1 MIQLITGEKGKGKT
15 KVLLENVNS
24 AVEAVTGNIVYL
36 DKSAKHMYDL
46 NNKIRLIDLS
56 EYDIFDSSEFFGFL
70 IGIISQDH
78 DLESVYFDSFLEIAK
93 VEKDDNAAMLKSLER
108 LSQIGEK
115 YEVSFVVSLSR
126 NLADLP
132 DIPNAEVLVSL

>member
-15 KVLLENVNS
+15 KYLLDNVNS
-24 AVEAVTGNIVYL
+24 IVKTATGNIVYL
-36 DKSAKHMYDL
+36 DKNAKHMYDL

-78 DLESVYFDSFLEIAK
+78 DLESVHLDSFLELAQ
-93 VEKDDNAAMLKSLER
+93 VQKDDEDDMMHALDR
-108 LSQIGEK
+108 LSKIGEK
-115 YEVSFVVSLSR
+115 YDVSFVVSLSK
-126 NLADLP
+126 NLAELP
-132 DIPNAEVLVSL
+132 EIPNAEVLYSL

>member
-15 KVLLENVNS
+15 KYLLENVNS
-24 AVEAVTGNIVYL
+24 VIKNASGNVVYL
-36 DKSAKHMYDL
+36 DKNAKHMYDL

-78 DLESVYFDSFLEIAK
+78 DLESVHLDSFLEIAQVK
-93 VEKDDNAAMLKSLER
+93 PNDDDEMLKALER
-108 LSQIGEK
+108 LSKISEK
-115 YEVSFVVSLSR
+115 YKVTFVISLSR
-126 NLADLP
+126 NHADLP
-132 DIPNAEVLVSL
+132 DIPNSEILYSL

>member
-15 KVLLENVNS
+15 KYLLENVNNAVKS
-24 AVEAVTGNIVYL
+24 ANGNIVYL

>member
-15 KVLLENVNS
+15 KYLLDNVNT
-24 AVEAVTGNIVYL
+24 AIKTANGNIVYL
-36 DKSAKHMYDL
+36 DKNAKHMYDL

-78 DLESVYFDSFLEIAK
+78 DLESVHLDSFLELAQVK
-93 VEKDDNAAMLKSLER
+93 SDDVDDMMNALAR
-108 LSQIGEK
+108 LNKIGEK
-115 YEVSFVVSLSR
+115 YDVSFVISLSR
-126 NLADLP
+126 NLSDLP
-132 DIPNAEVLVSL
+132 EIPNAEVLYSL

>member
-1 MIQLITGEKGKGKT
+1 
-15 KVLLENVNS
+15 
-24 AVEAVTGNIVYL
+24 
-36 DKSAKHMYDL
+36 MYDL

>member
-15 KVLLENVNS
+15 KYLLDNVNS
-24 AVEAVTGNIVYL
+24 VVKTATGNIVYL
-36 DKSAKHMYDL
+36 DKNAKHMYDL

-78 DLESVYFDSFLEIAK
+78 DLEKIYLDSFLKIACMGADDIDRVIEKLDMVSAKFK
-93 VEKDDNAAMLKSLER
+93 VD
-108 LSQIGEK
+108 III
-115 YEVSFVVSLSR
+115 SLS
-126 NLADLP
+126 A
-132 DIPNAEVLVSL
+132 NAETLSEAVKQKVIVAL

>member
-15 KVLLENVNS
+15 KYLLENVNNAVKS
-24 AVEAVTGNIVYL
+24 ANGNIVYL
-36 DKSAKHMYDL
+36 DKSGKHMYDL

-93 VEKDDNAAMLKSLER
+93 VKKDDVDDMLHALDR

-115 YEVSFVVSLSR
+115 YDVSFVVSLSR

>member
-15 KVLLENVNS
+15 KYLLDNVNT
-24 AVEAVTGNIVYL
+24 AIKTANGNIVYL
-36 DKSAKHMYDL
+36 DKNAKHMYDL

-78 DLESVYFDSFLEIAK
+78 DLESVHLDSFLELAQVK
-93 VEKDDNAAMLKSLER
+93 NDDVEDMMNALER
-108 LSQIGEK
+108 LNKIGEK
-115 YEVSFVVSLSR
+115 YDVSFVISLSR
-126 NLADLP
+126 NLSDLP
-132 DIPNAEVLVSL
+132 EIPNAEVLYSL

>member
-15 KVLLENVNS
+15 KYLLDNVNS
-24 AVEAVTGNIVYL
+24 VIKTASGNVVYL
-36 DKSAKHMYDL
+36 DKNAKHMYDL

-78 DLESVYFDSFLEIAK
+78 DLESLHLDSFLEIAQVK
-93 VEKDDNAAMLKSLER
+93 PNDEEALASALKR
-108 LSQIGEK
+108 LSNISNK
-115 YEVSFVVSLSR
+115 YKVTFVVSLSR
-126 NLADLP
+126 NAKDLP
-132 DIPNAEVLVSL
+132 DIPDCEVLYSL

>member
-15 KVLLENVNS
+15 KYLLENVNS
-24 AVEAVTGNIVYL
+24 VIKKASGNVVYL
-36 DKSAKHMYDL
+36 DKNAKHMYDL

-78 DLESVYFDSFLEIAK
+78 DLESVHLDSFLEIAQVK
-93 VEKDDNAAMLKSLER
+93 PDDEEEMVKALNR
-108 LSQIGEK
+108 LAGISEK
-115 YEVSFVVSLSR
+115 YNVTFVISLSR
-126 NLADLP
+126 NQADLP
-132 DIPNAEVLVSL
+132 EIPNSEVLYSL